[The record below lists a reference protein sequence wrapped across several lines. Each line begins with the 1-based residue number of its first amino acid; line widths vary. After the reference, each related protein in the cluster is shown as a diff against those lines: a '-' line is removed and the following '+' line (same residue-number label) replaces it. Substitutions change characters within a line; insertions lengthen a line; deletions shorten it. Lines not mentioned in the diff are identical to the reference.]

1 VLLFVAK
8 FTKVNSEEPF
18 VLLNP
23 PIMSLLF
30 FSLHFKEVR
39 QKGEVEAIEVAGRL
53 ISGSFTV

>member
-1 VLLFVAK
+1 MLLFVAK

-30 FSLHFKEVR
+30 FSLYFKEVR
-39 QKGEVEAIEVAGRL
+39 QKGVVEVIEVVGRL